1 METSHVCWRHSVLSD
16 VLQPNSPCN
25 GPPFCQYSLQI
36 KPHWKTLCVPNPTD
50 HWFVILCS
58 AVDCLYWTMSDYKQA
73 IEWNLLLDGCR
84 TLVTSRA
91 LLAEVRHVGR
101 FYELTAWAERS
112 DVWRVKPVYV
122 HFWCNQARRHTSHS
136 VGFINIAHASQ

>member
-1 METSHVCWRHSVLSD
+1 
-16 VLQPNSPCN
+16 
-25 GPPFCQYSLQI
+25 
-36 KPHWKTLCVPNPTD
+36 
-50 HWFVILCS
+50 
-58 AVDCLYWTMSDYKQA
+58 MSDYKQA

-112 DVWRVKPVYV
+112 DV
-122 HFWCNQARRHTSHS
+122 
-136 VGFINIAHASQ
+136 